1 MKKIK
6 CVDLFRTKLIVDIF
20 LMLDYYYLVD
30 AGYTNGQ
37 GFLAPYRGTRY
48 HLSEWRDGSIP
59 ATPEEQFNMKHA
71 SARNVI
77 ERCFGIL
84 KMRWAILRSPSFYP
98 IKIQNRIIM
107 ACCLIHN
114 LIRRE
119 MSVDPDETAY
129 DLSSNNENIV
139 EEDVIA
145 SVASSSQWT
154 TWRDDLAKQMFDEW
168 RGN

>member
-6 CVDLFRTKLIVDIF
+6 CVDLFRTLLILDIF
-20 LMLDYYYLVD
+20 LMLGYYYLVD

-59 ATPEEQFNMKHA
+59 VTPEEQFNMKHA

-84 KMRWAILRSPSFYP
+84 KMRWAI
-98 IKIQNRIIM
+98 
-107 ACCLIHN
+107 
-114 LIRRE
+114 
-119 MSVDPDETAY
+119 
-129 DLSSNNENIV
+129 
-139 EEDVIA
+139 
-145 SVASSSQWT
+145 
-154 TWRDDLAKQMFDEW
+154 
-168 RGN
+168 